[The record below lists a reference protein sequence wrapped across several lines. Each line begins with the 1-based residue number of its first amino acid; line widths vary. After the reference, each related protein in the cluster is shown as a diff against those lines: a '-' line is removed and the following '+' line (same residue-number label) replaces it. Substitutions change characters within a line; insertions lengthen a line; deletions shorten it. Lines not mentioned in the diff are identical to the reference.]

1 MIFFRKIFVVIS
13 VVMLISGVLIAA
25 EKDYEEVLRE
35 IDRSQN
41 FDDTDFSAAFT
52 VVSAKPDE
60 ETSSFKIQMFRRD
73 SEDKF
78 VIVFLDPDVQRGQGY
93 LKVEENL
100 WFYDPSSR
108 KFSHSSERE
117 TLQDSET
124 RNGDLQAS
132 SLAEDYDIIGV
143 TDGTLGRYNV
153 HVMDL
158 SAKHDE
164 VTFPKVK
171 LWVRKDN
178 NLVLKGQNFSLSGR
192 LMRSDYF
199 PKYVR
204 VKDRFLASKMLYVD
218 ELKKGERTQ
227 MTMADTSL
235 SSVPNSVFS
244 KSYLERVN
252 R

>member
-1 MIFFRKIFVVIS
+1 
-13 VVMLISGVLIAA
+13 
-25 EKDYEEVLRE
+25 
-35 IDRSQN
+35 
-41 FDDTDFSAAFT
+41 
-52 VVSAKPDE
+52 
-60 ETSSFKIQMFRRD
+60 
-73 SEDKF
+73 
-78 VIVFLDPDVQRGQGY
+78 
-93 LKVEENL
+93 
-100 WFYDPSSR
+100 
-108 KFSHSSERE
+108 
-117 TLQDSET
+117 
-124 RNGDLQAS
+124 
-132 SLAEDYDIIGV
+132 
-143 TDGTLGRYNV
+143 
-153 HVMDL
+153 MDL